1 MSDANNSN
9 NDKSQRELAI
19 RRAEFIKK
27 LKIKVKSS
35 AKTYDQDQLILI
47 ETFNTEKNNSVQLVM
62 RRLSQLDSLIEYMNS
77 EYGGHIIPTFSHD
90 LYYQDSL
97 EMGEIIPAIQEYLQD
112 LKNNKYCRQD
122 IKFYCFII
130 EQHTSFPRQ
139 MGLQRVISNATDV
152 SRKYLN

>member
-47 ETFNTEKNNSVQLVM
+47 ETFNTEKNNSV
-62 RRLSQLDSLIEYMNS
+62 
-77 EYGGHIIPTFSHD
+77 
-90 LYYQDSL
+90 
-97 EMGEIIPAIQEYLQD
+97 
-112 LKNNKYCRQD
+112 
-122 IKFYCFII
+122 
-130 EQHTSFPRQ
+130 
-139 MGLQRVISNATDV
+139 
-152 SRKYLN
+152 